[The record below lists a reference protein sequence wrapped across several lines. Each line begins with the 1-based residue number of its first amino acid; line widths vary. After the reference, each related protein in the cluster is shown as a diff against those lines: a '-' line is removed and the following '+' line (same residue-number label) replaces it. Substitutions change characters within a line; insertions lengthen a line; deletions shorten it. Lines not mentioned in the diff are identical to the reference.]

1 MFDTQFVLET
11 KKYLFRLFLG
21 VLIGLIGLAISSFII
36 SEIQAASF
44 KLDPEVVSTES
55 GEEFDVNVFI
65 DTGKVETDG
74 ADIVLKY
81 NSEILE
87 VLEIIPGE
95 IYYDYPIREAFEG
108 TVKITGLANSSGPFF
123 SGNELFATVKF
134 KAKFGGEE
142 TISIEFTNDSTTD
155 SNIAIHGS
163 GTDAL
168 TEIGESILYIGGEP
182 PPSSLVS
189 GSVVSRILLAIVYVI
204 IIVVVGYFGYK
215 WWLKRRQPEYFIPE
229 QAPMDKPPSSG

>member
-1 MFDTQFVLET
+1 MFDISFVLAT
-11 KKYLFRLFLG
+11 KKYLFKLLFG
-21 VLIGLIGLAISSFII
+21 VLVGLVGLVISSLII
-36 SEIQAASF
+36 SGVQAASF

-55 GEEFDVNVFI
+55 GKEFDINVFI
-65 DTGKVETDG
+65 DTGKVKTDG

-81 NSEILE
+81 NAEILE

-95 IYYDYPIREAFEG
+95 SYPSYPIKEAVDG
-108 TVKITGLANSSGPFF
+108 TIKITGLADSSGPFF

-142 TISIEFTNDSTTD
+142 TINIEFTNDSTTD
-155 SNIAIHGS
+155 SNIAVHKK

-189 GSVVSRILLAIVYVI
+189 SSVVSKILLAVVYVI

-215 WWLKRRQPEYFIPE
+215 WWIKRRQPEYFIPE
-229 QAPMDKPPSSG
+229 QAPLDKPPSSG